1 MTLSEI
7 NSKITQ
13 LTGADTT
20 ASGYATANR
29 LIDINLWQHKVLT
42 MILNSQDES
51 DFDDQ
56 RNSTY
61 PYKYLSLIANQ
72 RDYSIPVSEK
82 VVAIKRVDISY
93 DGVNWYKAEPIDSG
107 EILAGVPL
115 STATTAESTLD
126 SMFEKSAPRY
136 DSKYNSLF
144 IYPRATQA
152 DVDAGAQMKV
162 EWVREITEF
171 TSGEFTTGTAV
182 PGFDSAYHPIL
193 AYGPAF
199 EYCNSSNVP
208 STAAKAKGLWGVLQD
223 YESRLRRTYGEKQKD
238 RTYQLTAEYQSY
250 K

>member
-7 NSKITQ
+7 NSKISQ

-20 ASGYATANR
+20 TSGYATANR
-29 LIDINLWQHKVLT
+29 LIDINLWQHKILT

-56 RNSTY
+56 RNITY
-61 PYKYLSLIANQ
+61 PFKYLSLVADT

-82 VVAIKRVDISY
+82 VVAIKRVDITY
-93 DGVNWYKAEPIDSG
+93 DGTTWYKAEPIDSG
-107 EILAGVPL
+107 EILEGVPL
-115 STATTAESTLD
+115 STETAAEAQLD
-126 SMFEKSAPRY
+126 ILFDKSAPRY
-136 DSKYNSLF
+136 DAKYNSIF
-144 IYPRATQA
+144 IYPRPTSG
-152 DVDAGAQMKV
+152 DVANGAQMKV

-199 EYCNSSNVP
+199 EYCNSLNLP
-208 STAAKAKGLWGVLQD
+208 QTKTLWAVLQD
-223 YESRLRRTYGEKQKD
+223 YEARLRRTYGEKQKD

>member
-20 ASGYATANR
+20 ASGYATALR
-29 LIDINLWQHKVLT
+29 LTDINLWQHKILT

-56 RNSTY
+56 RNTTY
-61 PYKYLSLIANQ
+61 PFKYLSLLADT

-82 VVAIKRVDISY
+82 VVAIKRVDITY
-93 DGVNWYKAEPIDSG
+93 DGTNWYKAEPIDSG
-107 EILAGVPL
+107 EILDGIPL
-115 STATTAESTLD
+115 STETTAETELD
-126 SMFEKSAPRY
+126 TRFDKTMPRY
-136 DSKYNSLF
+136 DAKYNSVF
-144 IYPRATQA
+144 IYPRPSSD
-152 DVDAGAQMKV
+152 DVANGAQMKV

-171 TSGEFTTGTAV
+171 TSGEFSTGTAV

-193 AYGPAF
+193 AYGPSF
-199 EYCNSSNVP
+199 EYCSSLNLP
-208 STAAKAKGLWGVLQD
+208 QTKTLWAVLQD
-223 YESRLRRTYGEKQKD
+223 YETRLRRTYGEKQKD
-238 RTYQLTAEYQSY
+238 RTYQLTGAYQSY

>member
-20 ASGYATANR
+20 SSGYATANR

-61 PYKYLSLIANQ
+61 PFKYLSLVAGQ

-82 VVAIKRVDISY
+82 VVAIKRVDITY
-93 DGVNWYKAEPIDSG
+93 DGVNWFKAEPIDSG
-107 EILAGVPL
+107 EILGGIPL
-115 STATTAESTLD
+115 STETEAELALD
-126 SMFEKSAPRY
+126 NNFSKTAPRY
-136 DSKYNSLF
+136 DSKYNSIF

-152 DVDAGAQMKV
+152 EVDAGAQMKV

-171 TSGEFTTGTAV
+171 SSAELTTGTAV
-182 PGFDSAYHPIL
+182 PGFDSAFHPIL
-193 AYGPAF
+193 AYGPSF
-199 EYCNSSNVP
+199 EYCQSLNLP
-208 STAAKAKGLWGVLQD
+208 QTKTLFAMLQD
-223 YESRLRRTYGEKQKD
+223 YEGRLRKTYGEKQKD
-238 RTYQLTAEYQSY
+238 RVYQLSGQYQSY